1 MSSDS
6 RIVIMDEN
14 KKNENIVATY
24 HRRDVQFD
32 SAPSYTSSLV
42 VHLRQLQQDFQTQHQ
57 HEKHALNELNERLR
71 HFIDRVQ
78 HLEAQNAKYITQIV
92 NFRRARSDSSGAD
105 IEWNER
111 YLHLQSDLIAASHG
125 SIDCGLEIEMYQLQ
139 TAIYQQLIGLEQE
152 WKDDR
157 RSKLEQE
164 LNQSSLTLNSVRA
177 SNSELGREVE
187 SLYAARNDTYQKYLR
202 LTQDWSHMKRQSKEW
217 ALNMQL
223 LKNQIAFYKNLR
235 SHSTRGYT
243 SVSAGTFDVKQ
254 FWALELDKV
263 IKKIRRDFEEL
274 YSMFYRDMMVFY
286 NTQLEEV
293 NKEVEQALRYQSTEV
308 ETFSASQQTL
318 QIEYEKVQK
327 TYSYEREVIMQLEA
341 THSKFE
347 LEFRSIQQQNDEQL
361 NLQAKDVES
370 LQENLMVIA
379 YNIEEMR
386 RRKFN
391 LEGEIIVYRNLLESY
406 GLHEY
411 TVREPSPAL
420 VASTL
425 TRKFIVKSQK
435 KGSIGI
441 RECPPDGAYI
451 SLLNH
456 SSEKTVD
463 ISRWVLKRRVDGR
476 TELRYS
482 LPDGIRLQPASELRI
497 YSQQG
502 AAVAKSLK
510 SFRTGTSGRQELVNN
525 EVVSWGVGNSTETF
539 LLNQHGE
546 EKAIFLQS
554 IAATPDNS

>member
-235 SHSTRGYT
+235 SHSTR
-243 SVSAGTFDVKQ
+243 
-254 FWALELDKV
+254 
-263 IKKIRRDFEEL
+263 
-274 YSMFYRDMMVFY
+274 
-286 NTQLEEV
+286 
-293 NKEVEQALRYQSTEV
+293 
-308 ETFSASQQTL
+308 
-318 QIEYEKVQK
+318 
-327 TYSYEREVIMQLEA
+327 EVIMQLEA

-386 RRKFN
+386 R
-391 LEGEIIVYRNLLESY
+391 
-406 GLHEY
+406 
-411 TVREPSPAL
+411 
-420 VASTL
+420 
-425 TRKFIVKSQK
+425 SQK

>member
-92 NFRRARSDSSGAD
+92 NFRRARSDFSGAD

-125 SIDCGLEIEMYQLQ
+125 SIDFGLEIEMYQLQ
-139 TAIYQQLIGLEQE
+139 TAIYQQLIGLEHE
-152 WKDDR
+152 WKDER

-187 SLYAARNDTYQKYLR
+187 SLYAAR
-202 LTQDWSHMKRQSKEW
+202 
-217 ALNMQL
+217 
-223 LKNQIAFYKNLR
+223 
-235 SHSTRGYT
+235 
-243 SVSAGTFDVKQ
+243 
-254 FWALELDKV
+254 
-263 IKKIRRDFEEL
+263 
-274 YSMFYRDMMVFY
+274 
-286 NTQLEEV
+286 
-293 NKEVEQALRYQSTEV
+293 
-308 ETFSASQQTL
+308 
-318 QIEYEKVQK
+318 
-327 TYSYEREVIMQLEA
+327 
-341 THSKFE
+341 
-347 LEFRSIQQQNDEQL
+347 
-361 NLQAKDVES
+361 
-370 LQENLMVIA
+370 
-379 YNIEEMR
+379 
-386 RRKFN
+386 
-391 LEGEIIVYRNLLESY
+391 
-406 GLHEY
+406 
-411 TVREPSPAL
+411 
-420 VASTL
+420 
-425 TRKFIVKSQK
+425 
-435 KGSIGI
+435 
-441 RECPPDGAYI
+441 ECPPDGAYI

-463 ISRWVLKRRVDGR
+463 ISRWVLKRRIDGR

-546 EKAIFLQS
+546 EKAIFSQS

>member
-92 NFRRARSDSSGAD
+92 NFRRARSDFSGAD

-125 SIDCGLEIEMYQLQ
+125 SIDFGLEIEMYQLQ
-139 TAIYQQLIGLEQE
+139 TAIYQQLIGLEHE
-152 WKDDR
+152 WKDER

-274 YSMFYRDMMVFY
+274 YSMFYRDMTVFY

-308 ETFSASQQTL
+308 ETFTASQQTL

-386 RRKFN
+386 R
-391 LEGEIIVYRNLLESY
+391 
-406 GLHEY
+406 
-411 TVREPSPAL
+411 
-420 VASTL
+420 
-425 TRKFIVKSQK
+425 SQK

-463 ISRWVLKRRVDGR
+463 ISRWVLKRRIDGR

-546 EKAIFLQS
+546 EKAIFSQS